1 MRFKD
6 RVDAGKKLAQALEK
20 YKERNVVVYALPRG
34 GVLTAYEVSKYLS
47 APLDLII
54 IQKIGHSYSPEYALG
69 AVTENGHNIYNE
81 KDIQTTDK
89 QWLKNE
95 VENQRKEAKR
105 RRKIYCKGRKPIS
118 AKDKVAILVDDGVA
132 TGLTMKAG
140 IQELKLQQPKKI
152 IVAVPICP
160 KDFEQEMIKEGCKLA
175 ALDIPT
181 HYLGA
186 VGLYY
191 DYFPQI
197 TDDEV
202 VNIMNR
208 DKKF

>member
-6 RVDAGKKLAQALEK
+6 RVDAGKKLAHALKK
-20 YKERNVVVYALPRG
+20 YKERNAVVYALPRG

-47 APLDLII
+47 VPLDLII

-69 AVTENGHNIYNE
+69 AVTENGHGIYNE

-89 QWLKNE
+89 RWLKNE

-118 AKDKVAILVDDGVA
+118 AKDKVVILVDDGVA
-132 TGLTMKAG
+132 TGLTMKVG
-140 IQELKLQQPKKI
+140 ILELKLQQPKKI
-152 IVAVPICP
+152 IVAVPVCP
-160 KDFEQEMIKEGCKLA
+160 KDFEQEVVKEGCELV
-175 ALDIPT
+175 ALDTPT
-181 HYLGA
+181 YYLGA

-202 VNIMNR
+202 VNIMNIYWS
-208 DKKF
+208 

>member
-1 MRFKD
+1 MQFKD
-6 RVDAGKKLAQALEK
+6 RVDAGKKLAHILKK
-20 YKERNVVVYALPRG
+20 YKGKNVVVYALPRG
-34 GVLTAYEVSKYLS
+34 GVLTAYEVSKYLN

-54 IQKIGHSYSPEYALG
+54 IQKIGHSYLPEYALG
-69 AVTENGHNIYNE
+69 AVTENGHSIYNE

-95 VENQRKEAKR
+95 VEDQRKEAER

-118 AKDKVAILVDDGVA
+118 AKDKVAILVDDGIA
-132 TGLTMKAG
+132 TGLTMKVG
-140 IQELKLQQPKKI
+140 ILELKHQQPKKI
-152 IVAVPICP
+152 IVVVPICP
-160 KDFEQEMIKEGCKLA
+160 KDFEQEVIKEGCELV

-186 VGLYY
+186 VSLYY

-197 TDDEV
+197 TDDEI
-202 VNIMNR
+202 VNIMNMYWN
-208 DKKF
+208 